1 METKKIGI
9 VIGIAVVAVVLIAF
23 MGIATGF
30 FVLGPGNGDIKKFG
44 TFSYVE
50 GTAVEKIDGKPVV
63 RLFSTTWCPHCIWIK
78 ETFDSTMKEYVA
90 QGKIVAYHWEIDTGD
105 NSLTPDM
112 EKEVPASELAIFSKF
127 SPGNNIPLFVFGGK
141 YYRIGNGFE
150 SQQDLEKEKAEFR
163 AMIEQLLKE

>member
-9 VIGIAVVAVVLIAF
+9 AIGAAVIAVVLIAF

-30 FVLGPGNGDIKKFG
+30 FTLGPNNPDVKKFG
-44 TFSYVE
+44 TFSYQE
-50 GTAVEKIDGKPVV
+50 GAVVEKIDGKPVV

-78 ETFDSTMKEYVA
+78 ETFDSTMQQYVA
-90 QGKIVAYHWEIDTGD
+90 EGKIVAYHWEIDTGD
-105 NSLTPDM
+105 NTLTA
-112 EKEVPASELAIFSKF
+112 ENETSVPASEMAIFNKF
-127 SPGNNIPLFVFGGK
+127 SPESRIPLFVFGGK

-150 SQQDLEKEKAEFR
+150 AEQDLAKEKAEFQ